1 MEDVMSGVDD
11 TRLLPSGID
20 VPFREVGRTLQRAA
34 GAQPSDRAL
43 IATVVVTG
51 AHARLVDGAAAL
63 DGASTGGAVRAVLIS
78 AGDDPAPP
86 ARIVGHAVALEGLLP
101 GFIDNAVA
109 ALRLSSLPTLVWWRG
124 GSAETLR
131 ALAALADRL
140 VLDEEQP
147 EATWAGLSE
156 LAERTA
162 VSDLRWARLTRWRAL
177 TAHFFDIPDVRAG
190 AAAFTRLAIAAG
202 DRHAARLLAGW
213 FASALGWTG
222 QVSIE
227 IEHVPDGA
235 AIEAVTLSGGDLEL
249 ALGLVQ
255 GGTCV
260 HTAARLGGRE
270 CAARTVALGDGGVP
284 ALIAEELRVRS
295 RDLAFERAIAALAE
309 VK

>member
-1 MEDVMSGVDD
+1 MEDLVSGMDD
-11 TRLLPSGID
+11 TRLLPAGTD
-20 VPFREVGRTLQRAA
+20 VPFREVGRSRQRAA

-51 AHARLVDGAAAL
+51 SHARLVDAAAAL
-63 DGASTGGAVRAVLIS
+63 EAGSTGGAVRAVLIS

-101 GFIDNAVA
+101 DFIDNAVA

-124 GSAETLR
+124 GSPETLR

-140 VLDEEQP
+140 VLDEDQP
-147 EATWAGLSE
+147 EATWAWLPK
-156 LAERTA
+156 LAQYTA

-190 AAAFTRLAIAAG
+190 APGFTRLAIAAG
-202 DRHAARLLAGW
+202 DRHAARLFAGW
-213 FASALGWTG
+213 LASALGWTR
-222 QVSIE
+222 QVSID
-227 IEHVPDGA
+227 IRDVPDGA
-235 AIEAVTLSGGDLEL
+235 TIEAVTLAGGDLEL
-249 ALGLVQ
+249 ELGLLQ

-270 CAARTVALGDGGVP
+270 CAARTVALGDGGVA

-295 RDLAFERAIAALAE
+295 RDLAFERAVAALGE
-309 VK
+309 MV